1 MDEWGKTLGE
11 SSLLTNE
18 EKVEIIAAFIEGYT
32 RQDMAFGYTRAYH
45 GLIQA
50 LPEGLDSLA
59 RELPFDLYQTLKKS
73 KFATTAEQPREEFEA
88 VFKEKLE
95 EFVCPMTGMRF

>member
-1 MDEWGKTLGE
+1 L
-11 SSLLTNE
+11 
-18 EKVEIIAAFIEGYT
+18 
-32 RQDMAFGYTRAYH
+32 GYTRAYH

-73 KFATTAEQPREEFEA
+73 KFATTSEQPREEFEA
-88 VFKEKLE
+88 VFKQKLE
-95 EFVCPMTGMRF
+95 EFICPMTGMRF